1 MNEEMRTIARERENA
16 PFDVRELTHVIY
28 GGPQATALKERMALI
43 IERDP
48 VLFVKNYYDMTRP
61 EARQKCMAQVRRALQ
76 IAQQLKPEE
85 QRAFSQAIAS
95 YDRTLSM
102 RLYVHCTL
110 FKESI
115 YTHGT
120 KEQWLKWKDDI
131 ESARVLGCFAMTEL
145 GHSSFLR
152 GIETTATYDK
162 ATGEF
167 ILHSPTLTAS
177 KWWIG
182 MAGETATHTVA
193 IARLIVD
200 NKDLGLNWFVVQLR
214 SLVDGTLMPGVTCGD
229 IGAKMGRAGL
239 DNGWIQFT
247 QVRIPLD
254 NMLMKWAQLS
264 RDGAFTAAPNPAMAY
279 NTLIG
284 ERLVVIEDSADV
296 VGHAVT
302 IAIRYGAV
310 RRQGS
315 KDQQIL
321 DYQSHQYHLMPLLAG
336 VYGLHFLARKVGH
349 DWFKELENQDADPK
363 RFLSLVPDYHN
374 ISAGFKAWLG
384 WWASTA
390 LETCRRCM
398 GGHGYSAY
406 NSIPGLIMDHGVI
419 TTGGGDNIVLAQQSA
434 RQLMASLQKAA
445 RGKQLSGSVAY
456 LSQAEQ
462 IIAQAPWRPVL
473 ESGADTPSTASLV
486 TALQWLAAKQITH
499 VAQQLQADVVAGKDM
514 EEAWNDNLMALVSC
528 SRVHTWYFVVN
539 FFHQVVEEQRQQRRN
554 ADGQAGI
561 APALHKLCL
570 LFALDRVHAE
580 AALFL
585 EYGYITG
592 EDAAL
597 VRKSHLKLCREVRKD
612 AVLLT
617 DALAIPDYVLKAPF
631 GAYDGDIYRKYFEV
645 VTSAP
650 QTNVN
655 GRPFYYEES
664 VAPLIRGVDLAGRS
678 PAKL

>member
-229 IGAKMGRAGL
+229 IGAKMGRAG
-239 DNGWIQFT
+239 
-247 QVRIPLD
+247 
-254 NMLMKWAQLS
+254 
-264 RDGAFTAAPNPAMAY
+264 Y
-279 NTLIG
+279 
-284 ERLVVIEDSADV
+284 
-296 VGHAVT
+296 
-302 IAIRYGAV
+302 
-310 RRQGS
+310 
-315 KDQQIL
+315 
-321 DYQSHQYHLMPLLAG
+321 
-336 VYGLHFLARKVGH
+336 
-349 DWFKELENQDADPK
+349 
-363 RFLSLVPDYHN
+363 
-374 ISAGFKAWLG
+374 
-384 WWASTA
+384 
-390 LETCRRCM
+390 
-398 GGHGYSAY
+398 
-406 NSIPGLIMDHGVI
+406 
-419 TTGGGDNIVLAQQSA
+419 
-434 RQLMASLQKAA
+434 
-445 RGKQLSGSVAY
+445 
-456 LSQAEQ
+456 
-462 IIAQAPWRPVL
+462 
-473 ESGADTPSTASLV
+473 
-486 TALQWLAAKQITH
+486 ITH
-499 VAQQLQADVVAGKDM
+499 VAQQLQADVVAGKDV

-539 FFHQVVEEQRQQRRN
+539 FFHQVVEEQRQQRTN

-561 APALHKLCL
+561 APTLHKLCL

-592 EDAAL
+592 EEAAL
-597 VRKSHLKLCREVRKD
+597 VRRSHLKLCREVRKD

-631 GAYDGDIYRKYFEV
+631 GAYDGDIYRNSVLTNHIPHTMYNLKV